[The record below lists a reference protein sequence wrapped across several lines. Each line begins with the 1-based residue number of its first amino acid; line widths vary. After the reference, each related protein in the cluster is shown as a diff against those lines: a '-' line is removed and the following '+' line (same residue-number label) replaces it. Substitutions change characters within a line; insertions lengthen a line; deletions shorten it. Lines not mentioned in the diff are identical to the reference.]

1 MEKLA
6 TLDIVPLEQQLG
18 ESLAL
23 PRAIG
28 ALSGIFAGLAVV
40 LAAIGLYGLMAYSVA
55 RRRNEIGVRLALGA
69 GMPRIVRMVL
79 GDVGR
84 IVTIGV
90 VIGLALSFSAR
101 KLVVGF
107 LYGIAA
113 DDVRTLVG
121 SAALLG
127 AIALVAAATPAWRAA
142 SLDPVT
148 TLREET
154 GPGAEGGGP
163 DPATG
168 PASVPAWRRALNR

>member
-1 MEKLA
+1 MKAAIAEVNPNV
-6 TLDIVPLEQQLG
+6 TLDMVPLERQLS

-28 ALSGIFAGLAVV
+28 ALSGILRRTRG
-40 LAAIGLYGLMAYSVA
+40 AARGDRALRIDGIQRRAPTQRDRRANRA
-55 RRRNEIGVRLALGA
+55 RRRHGRESCGWCSATSVAL
-69 GMPRIVRMVL
+69 
-79 GDVGR
+79 
-84 IVTIGV
+84 VTIGV

-127 AIALVAAATPAWRAA
+127 AIALLAVALPVWRAA
-142 SLDPVT
+142 SLDPVE
-148 TLREET
+148 TLREE
-154 GPGAEGGGP
+154 
-163 DPATG
+163 
-168 PASVPAWRRALNR
+168 